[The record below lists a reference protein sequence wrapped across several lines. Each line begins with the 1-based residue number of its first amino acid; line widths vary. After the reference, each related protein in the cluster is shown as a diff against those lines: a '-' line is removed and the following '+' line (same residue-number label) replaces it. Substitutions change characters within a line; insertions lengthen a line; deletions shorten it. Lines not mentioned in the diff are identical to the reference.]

1 MAGKTC
7 FTPMIEDRVLK
18 AWRQSVTNGTPYEE
32 EERHRGVDRTYR
44 WFLARGVPLRDEHGV
59 VIRWYGTNTDIEV
72 VATAWLSHQEAN

>member
-44 WFLARGVPLRDEHGV
+44 WFWRAASRSAM
-59 VIRWYGTNTDIEV
+59 NTE
-72 VATAWLSHQEAN
+72 SS